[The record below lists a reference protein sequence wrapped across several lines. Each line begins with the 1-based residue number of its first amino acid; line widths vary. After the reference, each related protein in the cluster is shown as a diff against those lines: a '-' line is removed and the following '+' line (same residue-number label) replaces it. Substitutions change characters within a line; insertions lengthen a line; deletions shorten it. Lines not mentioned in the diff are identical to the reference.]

1 MQRMQEH
8 LRENWK
14 HRKDHKNRDLPKG
27 ILFPEIVYHMHT
39 RIGLNSGE
47 ILVGN
52 MGSES
57 RKNYTIMGDAVNL
70 ASRLES
76 IGKQY
81 GTYIL
86 VSEETLA
93 GTNDPVDRT
102 DYREEFIVRPI
113 DRIKVVGKSEA
124 VQVYEVLGHP
134 DSKAQA
140 LYYAQKWDEAIAA
153 FEEAKLLE
161 PHLQIKDPGARPTP
175 SEVFIDRCK
184 EYKLNPPV
192 AAGEAWDGIYSA
204 TSK

>member
-1 MQRMQEH
+1 MVYKDGFQRKVNKAEI
-8 LRENWK
+8 
-14 HRKDHKNRDLPKG
+14 PTCT
-27 ILFPEIVYHMHT
+27 ILGT
-39 RIGLNSGE
+39 E

-134 DSKAQA
+134 DFPDAGQLKHLVSLWAKAQA

-153 FEEAKLLE
+153 FEDAKLLE

-192 AAGEAWDGIYSA
+192 AAGEVWDGIYSA